1 MLRITRSFLSQ
12 RFANQLAS
20 VGHLGLLLLGLELS
34 SGPGWMA
41 ILAVIAS
48 TSAILWGANYR
59 RSRTVAETPTSR
71 IGSAHQGYVEVIGK
85 ARPFGETPLLAPHSR
100 TPCVWYR
107 VRIEERQ
114 DNKWRTRGEGRSDA
128 SFRLEDGTGS
138 LIVDPE
144 RAEVVTDHRRRWVEG
159 TLRYTEW
166 LLIVDTRVY
175 ALGEFVTIGGANAD
189 LDPRAEVG
197 GLLEDWKREPHALR
211 ARFDLDGNG
220 EVDLKEWDLARRA
233 ARREISRRHAEIR
246 NQPGSN
252 VLRAPRDGRLFV
264 LSNLDP
270 DLLIARYRRWTAI
283 QLGVAV
289 TAGIACLVLMIGA

>member
-20 VGHLGLLLLGLELS
+20 VGHLGMLLLGLELG
-34 SGPGWMA
+34 SGPGWVA

-100 TPCVWYR
+100 TPCGWYR

-175 ALGEFVTIGGANAD
+175 ALGEFVTIGGGNAD